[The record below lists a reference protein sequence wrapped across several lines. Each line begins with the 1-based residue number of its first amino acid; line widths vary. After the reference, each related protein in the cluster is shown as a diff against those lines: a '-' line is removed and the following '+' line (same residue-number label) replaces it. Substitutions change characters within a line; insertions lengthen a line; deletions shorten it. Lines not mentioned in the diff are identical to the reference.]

1 MTRTRTDQVVAT
13 LESDWNVTHEG
24 VIADLLEQ
32 YDLAEEAR
40 KLTEY
45 GSWYRVVRRIIGDL
59 SEFTGHDV
67 RAVTLA
73 FAELSPRCPIEEN
86 MAGIFGMATG
96 TMDAGSWP
104 GLGETWER
112 AALGLALDVKFLARR
127 DKKDGAMKVKAFF
140 RGLMG
145 DTSAVTIDAL
155 MMAVIGFE
163 GTLTDAR
170 YRVFA
175 EWITEAAEMR
185 GVNPRDFQ
193 AIVWCQW
200 KYGKRRTG

>member
-13 LESDWNVTHEG
+13 LESDWNVTREG
-24 VIADLLEQ
+24 SIALLLEQ
-32 YDLAEEAR
+32 YKRAKRAR

-45 GSWYRVVRRIIGDL
+45 RAWYPIVRRILGDL

-86 MAGIFGMATG
+86 MSGVFGMATG
-96 TMDAGSWP
+96 TMDARSWP

-112 AALGLALDVKFLARR
+112 AALGLALDVQFLARR

-170 YRVFA
+170 YRVIA
-175 EWITEAAEMR
+175 EWIAEAARMVGET
-185 GVNPRDFQ
+185 PRDFQ

-200 KYGKRRTG
+200 KYGK